1 MDKAFLVKLL
11 ETVKLQEKEKE
22 ERSRSRSR
30 SSSGG
35 DAALEEELEGIKEIR
50 EEYDPAIHGM

>member
-22 ERSRSRSR
+22 ERSRSRS
-30 SSSGG
+30 SSGG

-50 EEYDPAIHGM
+50 E

>member
-22 ERSRSRSR
+22 ERSRSR